1 MKTRLTLPGR
11 PALGGI
17 AFVQHQRF
25 ECVEIRPHKTMDGRQ
40 MELTRWRSHCAD
52 CGAPFEL
59 LTPRRNVAV
68 RVDRRRCAEHRDPK
82 RRVKIPAGAEA

>member
-40 MELTRWRSHCAD
+40 MELTRWQSHCAD

-68 RVDRRRCAEHRDPK
+68 RVDLRRCAEHRDPK

>member
-17 AFVQHQRF
+17 AFVQHQRC

-40 MELTRWRSHCAD
+40 MELTRWQSHCAD

>member
-1 MKTRLTLPGR
+1 MGQMLRYTARQVVSNHLTTDS
-11 PALGGI
+11 
-17 AFVQHQRF
+17 
-25 ECVEIRPHKTMDGRQ
+25 PHKTMDGRQ
-40 MELTRWRSHCAD
+40 MELTRWQSHCAD

>member
-40 MELTRWRSHCAD
+40 MELTRWQSHCAD

-59 LTPRRNVAV
+59 LTPRRTVAV

>member
-1 MKTRLTLPGR
+1 MKIRLTLPGR

-40 MELTRWRSHCAD
+40 MELTRWQSHCAD